1 MAALLRTNGAE
12 LDEFDE
18 YPIPDLFADADL
30 DWTQLLATPVPTQS
44 ISRPSSPD
52 YFPNDLALLDGNF
65 FAQLDMLETPSSA
78 FFSGALEDP
87 AYSCPLDSQPNH
99 RVS

>member
-1 MAALLRTNGAE
+1 MATLLRTNGAE

-18 YPIPDLFADADL
+18 YPIPDLFTDADL

-44 ISRPSSPD
+44 TSRSSSPD
-52 YFPNDLALLDGNF
+52 YFSNDLALLDGNF

-78 FFSGALEDP
+78 FFSAAFKKP
-87 AYSCPLDSQPNH
+87 VYSCPLDS
-99 RVS
+99 